1 MIQTLVALPAITS
14 PITVV
19 QANTLSQ
26 NIAKIQNLSNLE
38 TLALSVISKIRQLNA
53 AGGTNYIGNHK
64 RLRMDAA
71 NFMGAF
77 VWESHMQGDSC
88 FNKMRAVIDWNAG
101 NLVDSALSTNVNSL
115 IQEMGALRVEPE
127 TLLMKYYLFLLYK
140 LHV

>member
-1 MIQTLVALPAITS
+1 MIQTLITLPAITS

-19 QANTLSQ
+19 QANPLSQ

-53 AGGTNYIGNHK
+53 AGGTNYISNHK
-64 RLRMDAA
+64 QLRMDAA

-77 VWESHMQGDSC
+77 VWESHMQGDSY
-88 FNKMRAVIDWNAG
+88 FNKMRAVIDWNAADTVDASFP
-101 NLVDSALSTNVNSL
+101 NDVNALVT
-115 IQEMGALRVEPE
+115 EMGAFRVEPE
-127 TLLMKYYLFLLYK
+127 TMLMKYYLFLLYK